1 MIYKFWINFCYGG
14 DSVTDPKLYTLL
26 EVCDAGSYTRAAQQ
40 LSLTQPAVSNHIRL
54 LEEELGV
61 KLFNRV
67 GNTLK
72 LTREGETVVK
82 YARRIRA
89 LRENLTRSLEDERR
103 NLTRLTVGV
112 THTSESNSV
121 AEALASCRSGEHS
134 VSITIVTDTITNLLD
149 KLANFELDIAIV
161 EGGAPRGMNSLL
173 LDTDFLVL
181 AVSNNHPLARRS
193 LVTLD
198 NIRNEP
204 MILRLPGAG
213 SRNLFVTQLE
223 SRGLSIEDFNVI
235 LEVDN
240 IATIKDL
247 IRRDFGVSILPKS
260 VCLDELKKGK
270 MTVLPI
276 ENLSMTR
283 ETNIVYNDDFEH
295 HELLQDIVRAYNQA
309 ARQYQ

>member
-1 MIYKFWINFCYGG
+1 M
-14 DSVTDPKLYTLL
+14 TDPKLYTLL
-26 EVCDAGSYTRAAQQ
+26 EVCESGSYTRAAQR
-40 LSLTQPAVSNHIRL
+40 LNLTQPAVSNHIHL
-54 LEEELGV
+54 LEKELGV
-61 KLFNRV
+61 KLFLRSEKNA
-67 GNTLK
+67 LK

-89 LRENLTRSLEDERR
+89 LCENLTRTLEDERR

-121 AEALASCRSGEHS
+121 AEALAKYRVDHHNI
-134 VSITIVTDTITNLLD
+134 SITILTDTITNLLD
-149 KLANFELDIAIV
+149 KLENFELDLAIV
-161 EGGAPRGMNSLL
+161 EGVAPRGVNSLL

-181 AVSNNHPLARRS
+181 AVSNNHPFAKRS

-198 NIRNEP
+198 QIRGEP

-213 SRNLFVTQLE
+213 SRNLFITQLE
-223 SRGLSIEDFNVI
+223 SRGLSIDDFNVI

-247 IRRDFGVSILPKS
+247 IRRDFGVSILPRS

-283 ETNIVYNDDFEH
+283 ETNIVYNDDFGHIEI
-295 HELLQDIVRAYNQA
+295 LQDIVRAYNQT